1 MDIQLLINAPGNA
14 AGKRAAAG
22 DAKAPGGEF
31 ARQLAGASQAQGE
44 GAGKTAAPA
53 PQAASSSLTPLAAT
67 HGQGEASN
75 DAAARNEALKAL
87 LAKASGAT
95 GATGETG
102 EKGEDAGA
110 SAQLIPLLG
119 PEALD
124 QRAQGLSQQG
134 QMALTQLSA
143 DDVEAALQSL
153 KQDDPQTGDS
163 KAPDDGNG
171 IWDAVQERL
180 ALIEQAGR
188 PETDD
193 ASALLPLAAVV
204 NQASA
209 SAPGTASLAGP
220 ATRGAGQEVRT
231 NPLLEAIA
239 AERRAL
245 AGPPQSNA
253 AALSANA
260 ERLATPADGSGQTTA
275 TSDEALRLA
284 AAGDALLA
292 QRGESSRAAGG
303 SELIGQGAANAMT
316 GAMNGATGG
325 GMTGATAGASAMAQA
340 SLTAPVASPAWS
352 QQLGQQL
359 VRLSQQGGEQRVE
372 LKLHPAE
379 LGPLSVSLK
388 MGDHGAQAQFVS
400 AHAQVRQALE
410 QAIPQ
415 LREALAEQGISLG
428 ETSVGEQRQG
438 GSESNGAFGR
448 PGEMLASGADDAAD
462 TGAPSALDDRTA
474 REQPLDGRVDL
485 YA

>member
-14 AGKRAAAG
+14 AGKHAAAG

-31 ARQLAGASQAQGE
+31 ARHLAGASQAHGE

-53 PQAASSSLTPLAAT
+53 PQATSSSLTPLAAT
-67 HGQGEASN
+67 HGQGEASA

-102 EKGEDAGA
+102 EKGKNAGTSSLLA
-110 SAQLIPLLG
+110 PLLDG
-119 PEALD
+119 KAGREAWT
-124 QRAQGLSQQG
+124 R
-134 QMALTQLSA
+134 LSA
-143 DDVEAALQSL
+143 DDIEVALQSL
-153 KQDDPQTGDS
+153 EQG
-163 KAPDDGNG
+163 APRPGVG
-171 IWDAVQERL
+171 ETAGEGSGVWDALQERL

-188 PETDD
+188 PEADD

-220 ATRGAGQEVRT
+220 ATRGPGQEVRT

-239 AERRAL
+239 ADRRAL

-260 ERLATPADGSGQTTA
+260 ERPAELAAGNAQTTA
-275 TSDEALRLA
+275 SADEALRFSA
-284 AAGDALLA
+284 VSDALLA
-292 QRGESSRAAGG
+292 QRGESSRAPGG

-325 GMTGATAGASAMAQA
+325 GMAGATAGASAMAQA
-340 SLTAPVASPAWS
+340 SLTAPLASPAWS
-352 QQLGQQL
+352 QQLGQQM

-438 GSESNGAFGR
+438 GTEGDGASGQ
-448 PGEMLASGADDAAD
+448 PGGMLASGGSDDAEEG
-462 TGAPSALDDRTA
+462 TTVTLEERGS
-474 REQPLDGRVDL
+474 RERALDGRVDL